1 MKRQR
6 KIEKESHEQK
16 VIETS
21 LAAITERYG
30 SLKDGFMALLDS
42 KQPQLIKFVFE
53 HAVGRPK
60 EKLDIDS
67 VKRVEHIQVI
77 QLPHNNRDVVGE
89 LIEPVSETINVQAS
103 AKILASNYGETSS
116 EEATENED

>member
-6 KIEKESHEQK
+6 HIQKDTHEQK

-60 EKLDIDS
+60 EKLDIDT

-77 QLPHNNRDVVGE
+77 QLPHNNRDTMGE
-89 LIEPVSETINVQAS
+89 LIEPISATIDVKES
-103 AKILASNYGETSS
+103 AKILSSNYGEANSNEES
-116 EEATENED
+116 ED

>member
-89 LIEPVSETINVQAS
+89 LIEPVSETINVQES